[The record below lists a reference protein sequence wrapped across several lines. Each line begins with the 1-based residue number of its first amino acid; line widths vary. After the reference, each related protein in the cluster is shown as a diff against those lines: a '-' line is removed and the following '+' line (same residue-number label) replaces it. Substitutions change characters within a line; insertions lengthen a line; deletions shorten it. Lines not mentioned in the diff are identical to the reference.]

1 MGNILS
7 LYVFASPK
15 YSSRVVSNLPW
26 RGDSSSP
33 IALTS
38 CAKDSYAVFAFFRT
52 ISDAS
57 NTLCA
62 PVTSSKNSSASAP
75 RALRVSFMPRL
86 ILAVRALE
94 RTFDGSE
101 PVNAEFTVPDST
113 PATVVAR
120 KSPRLVKVPSAS
132 RVKIFS
138 LFWIRDLVSPEVIAA
153 LNICAATTSSL
164 SSPVSM

>member
-1 MGNILS
+1 MS
-7 LYVFASPK
+7 YVSASEK
-15 YSSRVVSNLPW
+15 YSSRAVSNLPW

-52 ISDAS
+52 ISAPS
-57 NTLCA
+57 ITPFA

-75 RALRVSFMPRL
+75 KSLRLAFMPLL

-94 RTFDGSE
+94 RTCDGSE
-101 PVNAEFTVPDST
+101 PVNAEFTVPAST
-113 PATVVAR
+113 PASVVAR
-120 KSPRLVKVPSAS
+120 KSPVSVPNS
-132 RVKIFS
+132 KTFS
-138 LFWIRDLVSPEVIAA
+138 LFWIRDLVSPEVTAA

-164 SSPVSM
+164 SSPVSK